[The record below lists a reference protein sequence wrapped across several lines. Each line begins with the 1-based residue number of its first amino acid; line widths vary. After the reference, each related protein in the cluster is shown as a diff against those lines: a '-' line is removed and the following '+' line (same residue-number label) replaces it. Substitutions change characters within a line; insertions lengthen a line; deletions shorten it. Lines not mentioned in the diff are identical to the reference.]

1 MRLVFELNRSLLC
14 TCQVASMFHREQL
27 SVEINLQN
35 VKFRLA
41 PQVLFH
47 LHQAKQNK
55 VHKIPGH
62 LYES

>member
-47 LHQAKQNK
+47 FHQA
-55 VHKIPGH
+55 
-62 LYES
+62 